1 MKTRSIL
8 ILVSA
13 MTAFS
18 SARAGDITGVI
29 TLKGTPPA
37 EVVNNLIM
45 EDAMCGKL
53 HATPPT
59 THFYVVGANGGLADV
74 VVELKGISGKSTGA
88 SAPPV
93 VIDQKGCLYEP
104 QIIAVQTGQ
113 KILVKN
119 SDPMM
124 HNVHINPTVTANNQA
139 NNSPTQMPGMPEI
152 TFTFSKPETFL
163 KYQCDVHRWMFA
175 WATIVDSPYYALTDK
190 DGKFT
195 IKDVPPGK
203 YTVVATHRKLSATAT
218 PGEYKGLEK
227 EADVTSGNATADFT
241 FEIK

>member
-18 SARAGDITGVI
+18 IARAGDITGVI

-37 EVVNNLIM
+37 EKPFTDLMN
-45 EDAMCGKL
+45 DATCGKL
-53 HATPPT
+53 HTTTPMT
-59 THFYVVGANGGLADV
+59 RFYVVGANSGLADV

-88 SAPPV
+88 SSPPV
-93 VIDQKGCLYEP
+93 VMDQKGCLYLP
-104 QIIAVQTGQ
+104 QIVVLQTGQ
-113 KILVKN
+113 KLQVKN

-124 HNVHINPTVTANNQA
+124 HNVHINPTATANNQA
-139 NNSPTQMPGMPEI
+139 NNSPTQMPGMPDI
-152 TFTFSKPETFL
+152 TLTFSKPEAFM
-163 KYQCDVHRWMFA
+163 KFQCDVHGWMFA
-175 WATIVDSPYYALTDK
+175 WATVVDSPYYALTDK

-218 PGEYKGLEK
+218 PGTYQGLEK
-227 EADVTSGNATADFT
+227 EVDVTGGSATADFT